1 MNKERRKKLDLLGIK
16 MGNIIKEIEDIRN
29 QLNDV
34 LVDEEKIVKINDE
47 MFTLKSLMD
56 KVEILV
62 KEKLAKDNLITISQL
77 RDALNTSRKSAKP
90 MLEYLDNMKI
100 TRKNGTESERVGY

>member
-34 LVDEEKIVKINDE
+34 LVDEENAFDSMPEGLQASERGMNSEESIDLMYDIKDKLEQCIENIND
-47 MFTLKSLMD
+47 
-56 KVEILV
+56 I
-62 KEKLAKDNLITISQL
+62 I
-77 RDALNTSRKSAKP
+77 
-90 MLEYLDNMKI
+90 NM
-100 TRKNGTESERVGY
+100 